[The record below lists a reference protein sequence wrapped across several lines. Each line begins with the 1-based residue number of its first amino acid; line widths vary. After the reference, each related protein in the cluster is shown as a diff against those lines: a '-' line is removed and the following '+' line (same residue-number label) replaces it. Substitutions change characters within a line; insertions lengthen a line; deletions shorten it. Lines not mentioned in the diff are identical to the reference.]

1 MNNKIMYYYVFACT
15 TDKCEIQKRPFATE
29 TNNIPMDE
37 CPFCHKKARF
47 LMGEACIGEQKIA
60 SIKSDGSLVAY
71 NAEQSS
77 SSTNTSQQTTT
88 HTKNDEDLVRCPRC
102 GSTQITTGARG
113 VNNFWGLLG
122 ASKTVNRCAKCG
134 NTWKPH
140 L

>member
-1 MNNKIMYYYVFACT
+1 
-15 TDKCEIQKRPFATE
+15 
-29 TNNIPMDE
+29 
-37 CPFCHKKARF
+37 
-47 LMGEACIGEQKIA
+47 MGEACIGDQRIA
-60 SIKSDGSLVAY
+60 SIQSDGSLKALS
-71 NAEQSS
+71 AEQQAEA
-77 SSTNTSQQTTT
+77 NTPRPTVVCV
-88 HTKNDEDLVRCPRC
+88 NDDADKVKCPRC